1 VGDERARVEA
11 TVRELAGYFSA
22 LIEERRKSL
31 GDDLLGALIRAE
43 ETGDQLSPQE
53 LLIQSIGLLVAGFE
67 TTVGL
72 IALGAKNLIDH
83 PDEMARLRSDP
94 ALAASA
100 VEECLRFEGPIGM
113 TSRVL
118 HADAEI
124 GGRVV
129 PKNTTLW
136 LSLWSANRDPAQFSA
151 PDRFDIARTPNPHLA
166 FGAGTHACLGMHLAR
181 MEAQE
186 ALGALA
192 ARTRELTREA
202 APLAW
207 GASAFRV
214 PAALRVRAEA

>member
-1 VGDERARVEA
+1 VG
-11 TVRELAGYFSA
+11 ELAAYFQA
-22 LIEERRKSL
+22 LIEERRKRL
-31 GDDLLGALIRAE
+31 GDDLISVLIRAE

-83 PDEMARLRSDP
+83 PSEQARLRRDP
-94 ALAASA
+94 GLIASA

-113 TSRVL
+113 TTRVL

-124 GGRVV
+124 GGRAV
-129 PKNTTLW
+129 PKDTTLW
-136 LSLWSANRDPAQFSA
+136 LSLWSANRDPAQFA
-151 PDRFDIARTPNPHLA
+151 EPDRFDVARAPNPHLA

-186 ALGALA
+186 ALGALVQ
-192 ARTRELTREA
+192 RTRTLERDA

-214 PAALRVRAEA
+214 PAALPIAARPA